1 MRGQFV
7 DDALKTIES
16 RFRAKLIL
24 QMYGSSLVVGSTVG
38 GCRVDVLYLGNRDAS
53 LSAEECRFELRLGRE
68 ARSYSLSRYCAII
81 PLFLY
86 RGDVRDHHS
95 GEPWNH
101 FGAAHGLAAA
111 LRIRT
116 SGAASGAQGAVP
128 AVSDGG
134 GE

>member
-24 QMYGSSLVVGSTVG
+24 QMYGSSLVAGSTVG
-38 GCRVDVLYLGNRDAS
+38 GCRVDVLYLGNHDAS

-81 PLFLY
+81 PLFL
-86 RGDVRDHHS
+86 
-95 GEPWNH
+95 
-101 FGAAHGLAAA
+101 
-111 LRIRT
+111 
-116 SGAASGAQGAVP
+116 
-128 AVSDGG
+128 
-134 GE
+134 